1 MLLLMDVN
9 HLSDQKV
16 LEWLGERFRATR
28 LSQNITMADLAERS
42 GVTERTLYNLENGAK
57 SVGLLNVIA
66 VLRALGK
73 LHELEQFL
81 PSPPPRAEALI
92 KIDKLKTKT
101 RQRASGSGYPTTG
114 KPPKAWTWGED

>member
-1 MLLLMDVN
+1 MSMT

-28 LSQNITMADLAERS
+28 LSQNITMADLAEKA
-42 GVTERTLYNLENGAK
+42 GITERTLYNLENGSK

-73 LHELEQFL
+73 LDELDQFL
-81 PSPPPRAEALI
+81 PAPPPRAEALVQI
-92 KIDKLKTKT
+92 EKLQAQR
-101 RQRASGSGYPTTG
+101 RQRASRSTSGK
-114 KPPKAWTWGED
+114 KPGNDKTPWTWGED